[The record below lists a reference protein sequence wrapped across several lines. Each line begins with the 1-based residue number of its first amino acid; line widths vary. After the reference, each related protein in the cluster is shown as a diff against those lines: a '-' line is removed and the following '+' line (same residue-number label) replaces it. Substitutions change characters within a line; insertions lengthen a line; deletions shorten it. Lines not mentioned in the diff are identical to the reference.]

1 MRFFRT
7 LACVLGLWATA
18 ASGQSIDPT
27 RARATIGDPLD
38 LEVLVRTTPELGAAR
53 LDRSC
58 VQAEVLDGQ
67 RVIDDHALVI
77 DIDPATDNGLNR
89 LHIRHAAPVDE
100 PVVQA
105 RVSLTCGANYTREFT
120 VLPKV
125 GTRPTG
131 AARATTTKHRI
142 RPAGARANPAPPGRT
157 AVSGSPMSSPIT
169 PADVKASGVSTP
181 FNGTQLAASHANGG
195 DVEALA
201 RSVLRLFQAAGL
213 DLQRSS
219 QGLLDLQ
226 RPDHTASLA
235 VADSKY
241 LMQEVQRLRSESQQS
256 ATALASLHARIER
269 AENDR
274 WLHATWAVLAVVAGL
289 VTLLIALRV
298 AEVAA
303 PALLRRFSRRTAI
316 DDARSGDKPA
326 KQGSSIEQYLNDIGA
341 RPLSTPSESP
351 AVLAPQQPAAATAP
365 GVATLDSNTL
375 AFDETDLLAGATSAP
390 PVASATPGRGQLQ
403 AVPAG
408 HPLQASPRPNRWS
421 HAEFGPPSLDH
432 RRVRLHRDD
441 IDKAIHDG
449 YLGFALVMLEQ
460 LLYSGEGKHPWVL
473 MRLIDVYR
481 QLRQQDNHERVCAE
495 IEALYNVRVPGY
507 DAAPD
512 PAEANDSLDQIDE
525 WPALKTAWPG
535 HEASP
540 LIAGCLLRGNR
551 LTDHSAATFADLLF
565 LHELAEIRDAPPEM
579 DALAA

>member
-1 MRFFRT
+1 MRFFRA
-7 LACVLGLWATA
+7 LACVLGLWAAA

-27 RARATIGDPLD
+27 RARAIIGDPLD
-38 LEVLVRTTPELGAAR
+38 LEVMVRTTPELGAAR
-53 LDRSC
+53 LARSC

-67 RVIDDHALVI
+67 RVIDDQALAI
-77 DIDPATDNGLNR
+77 DIDPATDSGFNR

-120 VLPKV
+120 VLPQI

-131 AARATTTKHRI
+131 AARATATKHRT
-142 RPAGARANPAPPGRT
+142 RPTGARADPALLSRT
-157 AVSGSPMSSPIT
+157 AVSGSPVSSPFA
-169 PADVKASGVSTP
+169 PADIKAAGVSTAMS
-181 FNGTQLAASHANGG
+181 GTPAGESRNGG
-195 DVEALA
+195 GDIEALA

-219 QGLLDLQ
+219 QGLLDMHP
-226 RPDHTASLA
+226 PDPTASLA
-235 VADSKY
+235 AADSKY

-269 AENDR
+269 AESDR

-289 VTLLIALRV
+289 VILLIALRV
-298 AEVAA
+298 AEFAA
-303 PALLRRFSRRTAI
+303 PALLRRFSRRKAS
-316 DDARSGDKPA
+316 DEARSGDKQA
-326 KQGSSIEQYLNDIGA
+326 IQGSSIEQYLNDIGA
-341 RPLSTPSESP
+341 RPPSTAGERTAVIAPSQP
-351 AVLAPQQPAAATAP
+351 AVAMAPVA
-365 GVATLDSNTL
+365 ATLDSNTL
-375 AFDETDLLAGATSAP
+375 AFDDTDLVAGATSAMSP
-390 PVASATPGRGQLQ
+390 TSARRQLET
-403 AVPAG
+403 V
-408 HPLQASPRPNRWS
+408 QASTPMQARPQPNRWS

-473 MRLIDVYR
+473 MRLLDVYH

-512 PAEANDSLDQIDE
+512 LAEASDSLDQIDE
-525 WPALKTAWPG
+525 WPALTMAWPG

-540 LIAGCLLRGNR
+540 LIAGCLLRGHR

-565 LHELAEIRDAPPEM
+565 LHELAEIRDAPPEV